1 MLNKGMTLGM
11 CNTDR
16 PRRMRVDV
24 EDVRAAYIEV
34 PDDTPHNQTRRVRCK
49 DGHGGSAI
57 SLPKR
62 GNQVSVCD

>member
-1 MLNKGMTLGM
+1 MLNKRMTLGM

-34 PDDTPHNQTRRVRCK
+34 RVPDDTPH
-49 DGHGGSAI
+49 
-57 SLPKR
+57 KR
-62 GNQVSVCD
+62 NRQGAVQG